1 MVSATGVVPLILVK
15 VKHHKRIFDKIF
27 SISVS
32 SKKTKVFFVSWI
44 MRILGFI
51 YYPFFENHKTRKYCE
66 IHHKLPVFLQKQ

>member
-1 MVSATGVVPLILVK
+1 
-15 VKHHKRIFDKIF
+15 
-27 SISVS
+27 
-32 SKKTKVFFVSWI
+32 